1 MNNNY
6 IESEKYLT
14 IDEVAE
20 LSKYKKQT
28 LYNKIYK
35 REFIDGKHY
44 KKLSRKKL
52 LFIQTGI
59 REWLG
64 ENADDT
70 IKADYEID
78 IIGILCGQKRKNS
91 KCNNAT
97 EKCRI
102 KI

>member
-1 MNNNY
+1 MKNNY

-35 REFIDGKHY
+35 REFILGKHY

-52 LFIQTGI
+52 LFKWTSIC
-59 REWLG
+59 EWLG
-64 ENADDT
+64 ENADGT
-70 IKADYEID
+70 INTEYEID
-78 IIGILCGQKRKNS
+78 LLDILCGQKRKNS